1 MRDESRDRSRIFV
14 SRVTSWCE
22 SLSGVREFATP
33 DDYENVDSEI
43 RHYFQPLITGV
54 ATPSTLPP
62 PPPPPPLDPHLK
74 RRGYTKALG
83 ASCATGEGQASKDSM
98 VVALCTNEHK
108 ED

>member
-62 PPPPPPLDPHLK
+62 LPPLGSTPEKK
-74 RRGYTKALG
+74 RVYKGSGGK
-83 ASCATGEGQASKDSM
+83 
-98 VVALCTNEHK
+98 LCNR
-108 ED
+108 